1 MRLETTRYLTWKACD
16 YLDKT
21 GEAEL
26 AYQAKVYGS
35 ETAIQCVL
43 EAMQAVGVTAY
54 DVDQPYGLMMDDA
67 LCLPLFEGSNVG
79 IRKRQIQK
87 ILATAGYDPDSTA
100 SNTSW
105 SEVRQGFPKGFLKCH
120 L

>member
-1 MRLETTRYLTWKACD
+1 MGRAARCD
-16 YLDKT
+16 SLPT

-43 EAMQAVGVTAY
+43 EAMQAVGVTSY
-54 DVDQPYGLMMDDA
+54 DTTQPYGLMMNDA
-67 LCLPLFEGSNVG
+67 ICLPVFEGSNTG
-79 IRKRQIQK
+79 IRRRQIQK
-87 ILATAGYDPDSTA
+87 IFQADDYDPDSCA
-100 SNTSW
+100 SNTVW
-105 SEVRQGFPKGFLKCH
+105 SKSTVGFPYHLKCH